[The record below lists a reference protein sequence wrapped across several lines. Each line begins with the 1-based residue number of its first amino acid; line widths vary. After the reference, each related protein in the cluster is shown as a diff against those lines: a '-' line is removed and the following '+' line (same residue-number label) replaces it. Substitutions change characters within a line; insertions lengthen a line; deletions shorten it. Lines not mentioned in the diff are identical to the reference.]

1 MIEIEMTE
9 IRASIRDAVSSLHE
23 LDDRLAVLA
32 ENLALPPDA
41 AEMWDSRIPMS
52 FTPNL
57 FAALDAVRTD
67 CIQVAV
73 ATLLRAV
80 RQSDDSL
87 RREWAQ
93 LATRIPIPAQ
103 GGA

>member
-1 MIEIEMTE
+1 MIEMPETRE
-9 IRASIRDAVSSLHE
+9 IIRDAVSSLHE

-32 ENLALPPDA
+32 ESLALPPDA
-41 AEMWDSRIPMS
+41 AEMWDSLIPMS

-57 FAALDAVRTD
+57 YAALDAVRTD
-67 CIQVAV
+67 CIQAAV

-80 RQSDDSL
+80 RQTDGSL

-93 LATRIPIPAQ
+93 LAIPAPPAPRK
-103 GGA
+103 GDA